1 MGPAQQRSITISSE
15 LADEVDEAVASGEY
29 PSDSEVV
36 VDALRQWKERR
47 DNFGYSLEELKR
59 LVQEGIDSGPGR
71 YASMDEIKAEARRR
85 FESRS

>member
-29 PSDSEVV
+29 PSASEVV

-59 LVQEGIDSGPGR
+59 LVQEGIDSGPAEEGAPFMER
-71 YASMDEIKAEARRR
+71 LRRKYAAMEK
-85 FESRS
+85 